1 MRYILTMPIVFFV
14 LAITCVFAQVEARA
28 SDWGIVAQGK
38 WGVAWTA
45 SPMQKIMPNTSVPA
59 NKVKGVQLYAAN
71 NEYEPFQIVLRT
83 KARVGNVKVVPHAL
97 SSAKAKVPAWCV
109 TVKNVEYVNCTTP
122 TNEGIE
128 PGLYPDPL
136 PDHFP
141 YNAIE
146 NRNTSAWVT
155 VYVPRNTPPGDYKGT
170 VDVIAQGIGKVVVP
184 INLRVWNF
192 TLPSVSRLRTAY
204 GNSMGKAFSYQGATT
219 TAQKR
224 KLVDLYNLNFRKHRV
239 SPYQPYAGYDVK
251 IEKENG
257 EVKVDFKDFDIA
269 IQKYFPYFNSF
280 MLPRFWMNDDLGFGK
295 GADGQRLKIDYMRQ
309 VAEHLIDKGVL
320 SKGYAYI
327 TDEPQPDVYDTIVES
342 AKDMRMA
349 DGRIKILLTK
359 RVEEKLIGS
368 VDIWVP
374 IVHHY
379 LEEPS
384 KARQAKGEELWW
396 YLCCEPRAPY
406 ANGYFIDYPG
416 AQMRMFHWQT
426 WKYGVNGILYW
437 NTMYWQDNPW
447 KIPMSQPPERTHNWG
462 NGDGQLLYPAS
473 RLPSEKF
480 VDKGP
485 VDSIRW
491 ELVREGIEDWD
502 YFRILQDK
510 IDAASQATKKTSAYA
525 AAVDALNQ
533 VNACV
538 PSLTEFCTDISR
550 IEAARARIGRA
561 IEGLK

>member
-1 MRYILTMPIVFFV
+1 MRYILSIPILFF
-14 LAITCVFAQVEARA
+14 LISTTCAYAQSQAA
-28 SDWGIVAQGK
+28 SAWGVVAEGK
-38 WGVAWTA
+38 WGSAWTA
-45 SPMQKIMPNTSVPA
+45 SPIQKVLPNTPVPA
-59 NKVKGVQLYAAN
+59 NKTKGVQIYAAN
-71 NEYEPFQIVLRT
+71 NEYEPFQIVLTT
-83 KARVGNVKVVPHAL
+83 KSRVGNVKVVPRTL
-97 SSAKAKVPAWCV
+97 TGPKGKVPAWSI
-109 TVKNVEYVNCTTP
+109 TVKNVEYVNCSTP

-155 VYVPRNTPPGDYKGT
+155 VYVPRNTPAGDYKGA
-170 VDVIAQGIGKVVVP
+170 VDVIAPSIGKITVP
-184 INLRVWNF
+184 VNLRVWNF

-204 GNSMGKAFSYQGATT
+204 GNTMHKAFNYQGATT
-219 TAQKR
+219 IEQQR

-251 IEKENG
+251 IEKVNG
-257 EVKVDFKDFDIA
+257 EVKVDFKDFDVA

-280 MLPRFWMNDDLGFGK
+280 MLPRFWMHDDLGFGK

-309 VAEHLIDKGVL
+309 VAEHLINKGVL
-320 SKGYAYI
+320 AKGYAYI
-327 TDEPQPDVYDTIVES
+327 TDEPQPDVYDSIVES

-359 RVEEKLIGS
+359 RVEDKLIGS

-379 LEEPS
+379 VEEPS

-426 WKYGVNGILYW
+426 WKYGVDGILYW

-447 KIPMSQPPERTHNWG
+447 QVAMSQPPERTHNWG

-510 IDAASQATKKTSAYA
+510 IDAASEAKKKTPAYA
-525 AAVDALNQ
+525 AAVDALRQ
-533 VNACV
+533 VNECV
-538 PSLTEFCTDISR
+538 PSLTDFCTDIKK
-550 IEAARARIGRA
+550 IEAIRARVGRA